1 MTPGE
6 LPIPSTVVPAGVIPR
21 LPAEP
26 NPAVQFEDVC
36 LSFGETRALDHVS
49 FSMNPGE
56 TRVVLGAAGSGKTML
71 LKSTVGLVSVD
82 SGRIRLFGEIVT
94 GRKEAQLFDLRA
106 KVGILFQE
114 GGLFDSLNIAG
125 NVAYPLLNQHAI
137 GERRIPGEE
146 QVEQRVREALRF
158 VELEHTLDKFPSEL
172 SGGMRRRVGIA
183 RAIVTGPALV
193 LYDSPTAGLDPITA
207 NTIISL
213 ILMER
218 DLRNTATIMVTH
230 RYQDGHLMAN
240 FRYNPSSGKIEPAE
254 SSQKTTRFFV
264 MQEGRLIFEGS
275 QSELLASADPYIQKF
290 ARPGS
295 S

>member
-1 MTPGE
+1 MTPVNA
-6 LPIPSTVVPAGVIPR
+6 PAPVVRFDDVNLAFGDTPA
-21 LPAEP
+21 L
-26 NPAVQFEDVC
+26 VQ
-36 LSFGETRALDHVS
+36 LS
-49 FSMNPGE
+49 FSMKVGE

-71 LKSTVGLVSVD
+71 LKTVVGLVPPD
-82 SGRIRLFGEIVT
+82 SGHIYLFGEEVT
-94 GRKEAQLFDLRA
+94 GRKESQLFDVRG

-114 GGLFDSLNIAG
+114 GGLFDSLTIAE
-125 NVAYPLLNQHAI
+125 NVAYPLLNQHALHRD
-137 GERRIPGEE
+137 GDRRPLRPEE
-146 QVEQRVREALRF
+146 VEQRVRESLSF

-183 RAIVTGPALV
+183 RAVVTAPQLV

-207 NTIISL
+207 NTIIAL
-213 ILMER
+213 ILKGR
-218 DLRNTATIMVTH
+218 DLRNAATIMVTH

-240 FRYNPSSGKIEPAE
+240 FRYNPSSGAIESAE
-254 SSQKTTRFFV
+254 SSQLSTRFFV

-275 QSELLASADPYIQKF
+275 EGELRASTDSYVKKF